1 MSLATPQSVH
11 CLIIL
16 RNYQQFTRDRVPII
30 FINVYI
36 ERVDSASALPPVRR
50 QCPHY
55 QIKQIRVTQI
65 KYIAANWESLR
76 VDMQIIYD

>member
-1 MSLATPQSVH
+1 MTIASPRSVH

-36 ERVDSASALPPVRR
+36 ERVDSVRPPVRSSVHITKLNR
-50 QCPHY
+50 SGLLKSNTSPQLGKLKSSY
-55 QIKQIRVTQI
+55 AD
-65 KYIAANWESLR
+65 YL
-76 VDMQIIYD
+76 